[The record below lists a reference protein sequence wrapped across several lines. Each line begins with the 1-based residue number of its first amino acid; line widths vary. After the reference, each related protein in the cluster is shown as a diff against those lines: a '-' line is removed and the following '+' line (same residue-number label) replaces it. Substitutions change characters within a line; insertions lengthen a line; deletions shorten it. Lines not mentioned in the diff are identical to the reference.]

1 MTRQAQ
7 ASQGYAS
14 GMRIGTFVGVP
25 VYIGWT
31 WVLLAAFITWTSG
44 QSYARV
50 YPELGAMG
58 YAIGL
63 AVAVGLLVSV
73 LVHEAAHALS
83 ARAFGLKVRR
93 IVADLMGGHTA
104 FEGRTTPWSQGITG
118 VAGPTANLLLA
129 GVLYAVGLA
138 LPEGVTSAALL
149 RLGFINVLLAVFNL
163 LPGLPLDG
171 GQVLMAAVWRLTGSP
186 HTASVVAGW
195 SGRVVAVLVVAV
207 LVGLPLALGASPDL
221 LLLVLALVVAG
232 FLWAGASQSIAV
244 GRARQR
250 IRATPLEQVMRPVA
264 LVPAGAPIS
273 SWWAGDQQVYVTT
286 EPGDGHP
293 NGIVRA
299 DAVAAVPQ
307 DARASVPATAVSVA
321 APAHWVYEFD
331 GQPTLEQVFGVMAQ
345 GNKEVL
351 LVVAGSQVQ
360 GIVFRADALRA
371 VQ

>member
-186 HTASVVAGW
+186 HRASVVAGW
-195 SGRVVAVLVVAV
+195 SGRVVAVLVVVV
-207 LVGLPLALGASPDL
+207 LVGLPLAAGGQPDL
-221 LLLVLALVVAG
+221 LLLFLALLVAG
-232 FLWAGASQSIAV
+232 FLWQGASQAIV
-244 GRARQR
+244 IGRARHR
-250 IRATPLEQVMRPVA
+250 IEATPLEQVMRPVVLIESA
-264 LVPAGAPIS
+264 APIG
-273 SWWAGDQQVYVTT
+273 SWWRGQEQVYVTT
-286 EPGDGHP
+286 DPADGHP
-293 NGIVRA
+293 NGIVHMEA
-299 DAVAAVPQ
+299 LSSVPQ
-307 DARASVPATAVSVA
+307 QDWSRVPASAVSVA
-321 APAHWVYEFD
+321 APPHWVYEFAEP
-331 GQPTLEQVFGVMAQ
+331 PTLQGVLARLAQ
-345 GNKEVL
+345 NRADVM
-351 LVVAGSQVQ
+351 LVVHGGRVQ
-360 GIVFRADALRA
+360 GIVFGADALRA